1 MSLILNIDT
10 STEIAMVCLSENG
23 IVISEMVNTNQKDH
37 ASFLHVAILEL
48 LKKQGIE
55 LKSLS
60 AIAVTEG
67 PGSYTGLRV
76 GLSTAK
82 GLCYALDKPLILISS
97 LEVIANDARNNYNES
112 KYLFCPMIDAR
123 RMEVFTGLYD
133 HDLRI
138 LVNPSATILEKDF
151 LSNYLQEK
159 TIVFSGNGSMKF
171 QTILDNKNAIFFE
184 TNNLSSSISQLSQV
198 KFNSSIFNN
207 LAHSGPQYLKEFVNF
222 I

>member
-23 IVISEMVNTNQKDH
+23 IVFTDRVNTNQKDH
-37 ASFLHVAILEL
+37 ASFLHVAICEL

-55 LKSLS
+55 LISLS

-133 HDLRI
+133 HDFRI
-138 LVNPSATILEKDF
+138 LVKPSATILDKDF
-151 LSNYLQEK
+151 LRNYLQENR
-159 TIVFSGNGSMKF
+159 IVFSGNGSMKF
-171 QTILDNKNAIFFE
+171 QNILDNKNAIFFE
-184 TNNLSSSISQLSQV
+184 TNNLSSSISQLSLV
-198 KFNSSIFNN
+198 KFNSSIFSD
-207 LAHSGPQYLKEFVNF
+207 LAHSDPQYLKDFVKF
-222 I
+222 Q

>member
-23 IVISEMVNTNQKDH
+23 NVISEMVNTNQKDH

-82 GLCYALDKPLILISS
+82 GLCYSLDKPLILISS

-151 LSNYLQEK
+151 LSNYLQENR
-159 TIVFSGNGSMKF
+159 IVFSGNGSMKF

-198 KFNSSIFNN
+198 KFNSSIFSN

>member
-23 IVISEMVNTNQKDH
+23 FVITDRVNTNQKDH
-37 ASFLHVAILEL
+37 ASFLHVAICEL
-48 LKKQGIE
+48 LKKQGLE
-55 LKSLS
+55 LKALS

-97 LEVIANDARNNYNES
+97 LEIIANDARN
-112 KYLFCPMIDAR
+112 KYKEANLLFCPMIDAR

-138 LVNPSATILEKDF
+138 LVKPSAKILDKDF
-151 LSNYLQEK
+151 LSNYLNDEK
-159 TIVFSGNGSMKF
+159 IVFSGNGSMKF
-171 QTILDNKNAIFFE
+171 QAIMGNKNAIFFE
-184 TNNLSSSISQLSQV
+184 TNNLSFSISQISTDR
-198 KFNSSIFNN
+198 FNSSIFSD
-207 LAHSGPQYLKEFVNF
+207 LAHSDPQYLKEFVKF
-222 I
+222 